1 MCLTGPN
8 LEESVFAIPAADLWK
23 LLTWK
28 DIGLIKGDTD
38 LLNRIVRKG
47 LFRKRSELEEDPS
60 FKQIIPYAIISHK
73 ESFFLFQ
80 RRSGQTEKRLHNKL
94 HLGVGGHVNPGRSDE
109 PDAQFLIDE
118 LKREFFEEVRLS
130 NDCFIEN
137 IEFIGFIN
145 DESIPV
151 SRVHIGLLYNI
162 RVSGK
167 DVYVNE
173 TDKMRAA
180 WIEKQDLAEFYEG
193 METWTRIAYDCYIK

>member
-1 MCLTGPN
+1 M
-8 LEESVFAIPAADLWK
+8 EESVFAVPATDLWK
-23 LLTWK
+23 LLTFTET
-28 DIGLIKGDTD
+28 GLIKADSD
-38 LLNRIVRKG
+38 LLNRIVKKG
-47 LFRKRSELEEDPS
+47 LFRKRSRLEEDPS

-73 ESFFLFQ
+73 DSFLLFQ
-80 RRSGQTEKRLHNKL
+80 RRSGQREKRLHNKL

-118 LKREFFEEVRLS
+118 LKREFFEELRLA
-130 NDCFIEN
+130 NGCYIEN

-162 RVSGK
+162 RVSNK

-173 TDKMRAA
+173 TEKMTAA
-180 WIEKQDLAEFYEG
+180 WIEKQDLADFYEG

>member
-1 MCLTGPN
+1 VCLIGPD
-8 LEESVFAIPAADLWK
+8 LEESVFAIAAADLWK
-23 LLTWK
+23 ILTWK
-28 DIGLIKGDTD
+28 EIGLIKGDTG

-47 LFRKRSELEEDPS
+47 FFRKRSELEEDPS

-73 ESFFLFQ
+73 DSFFLFQ
-80 RRSGQTEKRLHNKL
+80 RRSGQREKRLHNKL
-94 HLGVGGHVNPGRSDE
+94 HLGVGGHVNPGSSDE
-109 PDAQFLIDE
+109 PDAQFLIGE

-130 NDCFIEN
+130 NDCSIET

-162 RVSGK
+162 RVSNK
-167 DVYVNE
+167 DLYVNE
-173 TDKMRAA
+173 TDKMTAS
-180 WIEKQDLAEFYEG
+180 WIEKKDLAEFYGG

>member
-1 MCLTGPN
+1 MCLTSPD

-28 DIGLIKGDTD
+28 ETGLIKGDIG
-38 LLNRIVRKG
+38 LLNMVVKKG
-47 LFRKRSELEEDPS
+47 LFRKRSDLEEDPS
-60 FKQIIPYAIISHK
+60 FRQIIPYAIISHK
-73 ESFFLFQ
+73 ESFLLFQ

-94 HLGVGGHVNPGRSDE
+94 HLGAGGHVNPCRSDE

-118 LKREFFEEVRLS
+118 LKRELFEEVRLS
-130 NDCFIEN
+130 NDCSIEN

-167 DVYVNE
+167 CVYVNE
-173 TDKMRAA
+173 TNKMTAA
-180 WIEKQDLAEFYEG
+180 WIEKQDLALFYEG
-193 METWTRIAYDCYIK
+193 METWTKIAYDCYVK